1 MPNYR
6 LRVSRGIKL
15 KDTTKIFHSLFFIY
29 FFLCIV
35 KTSTHSNACIIF
47 RRPLVDSQVSHFKVD
62 VLDSHVIVS
71 FFNRMESGGS
81 RSSRSGH
88 GPKLHIPQSDLICK
102 TGCGFF
108 GNIAWQGYCSKCYK
122 EYFLQRQ
129 QHQDVFASSPS
140 SSLSRKYA
148 LH

>member
-1 MPNYR
+1 
-6 LRVSRGIKL
+6 
-15 KDTTKIFHSLFFIY
+15 
-29 FFLCIV
+29 
-35 KTSTHSNACIIF
+35 
-47 RRPLVDSQVSHFKVD
+47 
-62 VLDSHVIVS
+62 
-71 FFNRMESGGS
+71 MESGGS

-129 QHQDVFASSPS
+129 QHQAAFVSSPS
-140 SSLSRKYA
+140 SSHGRKYVVKPIKIHFIFNSRNSTLSIA
-148 LH
+148 ESRDRRVMRAHSSTKRKAILRHFPAMAFPGLKRKRGIIKR

>member
-1 MPNYR
+1 
-6 LRVSRGIKL
+6 
-15 KDTTKIFHSLFFIY
+15 
-29 FFLCIV
+29 
-35 KTSTHSNACIIF
+35 
-47 RRPLVDSQVSHFKVD
+47 
-62 VLDSHVIVS
+62 
-71 FFNRMESGGS
+71 MESGGS

-129 QHQDVFASSPS
+129 QHQAVFVPTPS
-140 SSLSRKYA
+140 SSHGRKQVFKPFEIHFRYVTVLCELQSREITE
-148 LH
+148 